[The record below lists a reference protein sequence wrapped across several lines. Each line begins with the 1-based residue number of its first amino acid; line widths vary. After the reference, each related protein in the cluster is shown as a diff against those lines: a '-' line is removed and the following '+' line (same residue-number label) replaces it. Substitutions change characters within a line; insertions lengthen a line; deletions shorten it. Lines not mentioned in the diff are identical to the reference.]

1 MKLADTDYD
10 NSYGATE
17 VADDLIIVGENWW
30 LERHEYDGAE
40 WFEFKE
46 MPLKPEDKIDLK
58 AITVIQAKKLGF
70 DVSCGWES
78 LNGINGIS

>member
-10 NSYGATE
+10 ESYGATE
-17 VADDLIIVGENWW
+17 VADDLIIAGENWW

-46 MPLKPEDKIDLK
+46 MPLKPENKIDLK
-58 AITVIQAKKLGF
+58 AITVMQATKLGF
-70 DVSCGWES
+70 DVSCGWEC
-78 LNGINGIS
+78 LNRINGIS